1 MHCVPLWHFFAEDE
15 KAIPVYEPSEI
26 PEDPNKIKD
35 TDCEVVKLVKELLD
49 TYPCF
54 HFLGFLIPI
63 EFVRA
68 CSKMAATFS
77 SSSGFP
83 RRARSSFA

>member
-1 MHCVPLWHFFAEDE
+1 M
-15 KAIPVYEPSEI
+15 YEPSEI

-35 TDCEVVKLVKELLD
+35 TDCEGVKLVKELLD

-54 HFLGFLIPI
+54 HCLGFLIPI

-77 SSSGFP
+77 LSSGFP